1 MNQSDI
7 NDSDNS
13 GIKRTPSVFRFLL
26 RLFIFCASLLT
37 IVVGGVLVIAFYY
50 QDEVK
55 EYVVGEL
62 NKQLNTQVIVDGKD
76 IDFTVLSS
84 FPYGS
89 VNFKN
94 VKALDAISEQKKDT
108 LFKAGQIS
116 LQFNLSD
123 IFHKNYRVKKLEIS
137 DVELRVRIDK
147 NGNDNYHFW
156 KTNTDTANTSF
167 AFSLEDI
174 QLTNIHLFYKN
185 IKAKQRFES
194 TVKSGKFS
202 GEFSN
207 ETYTLNSA
215 ADIYIDFIRTD
226 SVNYL
231 RKKNVHVGFELN
243 IDNKAGTY
251 KITAGKLQIEGLLFE
266 VFGNI
271 LNINSESIVNM
282 GVKGKDMDI
291 RSVLSLIPEK
301 YKGQIN
307 DYESN
312 GEFYFDALIQGSISQ
327 KSSPQ
332 ITADFGIRSAD
343 ITRIK
348 DNIKLKEVSLKGHYT
363 NGNNVTKEHSSLDL
377 KGFSAIIGA
386 GKIEGDLK
394 LTDLNNPSFSGNLQ
408 VNASLQEIQNFVNI
422 DTIESVNGQV
432 KMNAS
437 YSCSAMKN
445 DKPYYESI
453 VTSGVLEI
461 RDVGFK
467 LKNNSLDF
475 STINGNFRFD
485 NNDLE
490 VLNLNGKI
498 SKSDFVLKG
507 FFRNVVGFIMKA
519 DQDITVEAS
528 LKSDRIDLDELLA
541 NKEGSSKNN
550 SRYKVR
556 FSEHIDADLDTE
568 IKQLNFRKFEASNI
582 RGIIKLKDKKMIM
595 DPIVLNTMDGMISTS
610 GLIDG
615 SDTTKFFITCFSEV
629 SKINI
634 KKMFEEFENFGQTN
648 ITDKNLKGTASSKI
662 QFVTVLSPELEMDMD
677 KLYAGVDMIIDNGE
691 LNNVESMKSLS
702 RFIEL
707 KELENIRFATLK
719 NQIEIKKQVIT
730 VPKMEIKSSA
740 LTVTF
745 SGTHTFSNNI
755 NYRIKLSLNELLSK
769 KAKTAKKANDEFGV
783 VADDGLGRTNIF
795 LSMTGNI
802 SNPVIKYDSKSA
814 VQNVKQ
820 DLKVEKQNLK
830 SILKDEF
837 GLFKKDSTMRKSD
850 TKKEN
855 SSKLIIDWE
864 EANKKEEK
872 KELRPP
878 KKKEEDDF

>member
-1 MNQSDI
+1 
-7 NDSDNS
+7 
-13 GIKRTPSVFRFLL
+13 
-26 RLFIFCASLLT
+26 
-37 IVVGGVLVIAFYY
+37 VIAFYY

-94 VKALDAISEQKKDT
+94 VKALDATSEQKKDT

-123 IFHKNYRVKKLEIS
+123 ILKKNYRVKKLEIS

-156 KTNTDTANTSF
+156 KRNTDTAKSSF

-174 QLTNIHLFYKN
+174 QLTNIHLFYKD

-215 ADIYIDFIRTD
+215 ADIYVDFIRTD

-231 RKKNVHVGFELN
+231 RKKDVHVECDLN

-251 KITAGKLQIEGLLFE
+251 KIAAGKLQIEDLLFE
-266 VFGNI
+266 VFGSV

-291 RSVLSLIPEK
+291 LSILSLIPEK

-307 DYESN
+307 EYESN
-312 GEFYFDALIQGSISQ
+312 GEFYFDALIQGSIS
-327 KSSPQ
+327 KTSSPK

-343 ITRIK
+343 ISRIK
-348 DNIKLKEVSLKGHYT
+348 DNITLKNVSLKGHYT
-363 NGNNVTKEHSSLDL
+363 NGNNETKEHSSLHL
-377 KGFSAIIGA
+377 KGFSAIIGT
-386 GKIEGDLK
+386 GKIMGDLK
-394 LTDLNNPSFSGNLQ
+394 LTDLSDPSFSGNLQ

-422 DTIESVNGQV
+422 DTIESINGQV

-437 YSCSAMKN
+437 FSCSAKN
-445 DKPYYESI
+445 NKHSYESI

-467 LKNNSLDF
+467 LKNNPLDF
-475 STINGNFRFD
+475 STINGDFKFD

-490 VLNLNGKI
+490 VLNFNGKI

-507 FFRNVVGFIMKA
+507 FFRNVVGFIMKP

-528 LKSDRIDLDELLA
+528 LKSDKIDLNELLA
-541 NKEGSSKNN
+541 NKEESGKNSN
-550 SRYKVR
+550 RYKVR

-595 DPIVLNTMDGMISTS
+595 DPIVLHTMGGMISTS

-615 SDTTKFFITCFSEV
+615 SDSTKFFITCFSEV

-648 ITDKNLKGTASSKI
+648 ITDKNLKGIASSKI

-677 KLYAGVDMIIDNGE
+677 KLYAGIDMTIDNGE

-719 NQIEIKKQVIT
+719 NQIEIKKQIIT

-769 KAKTAKKANDEFGV
+769 KAKAAKKANDEFGV

-802 SNPVIKYDSKSA
+802 SDPVIKYDSKSA

-850 TKKEN
+850 SKKEN
-855 SSKLIIDWE
+855 TSKLIIDWE